1 MRILFLTP
9 RVPYPARSGGTI
21 KTASLLS
28 HLGRR
33 HEVAVASFRRGPLSQ
48 EQARWV
54 KDHGNV
60 DTVVLDR
67 GRTPINL
74 VASYAVGVPLSV
86 YRNRSSLM
94 ASLVADRLR
103 AGRYGAVFVDHWLM
117 AQYLPRWFT
126 GVRLLHQ
133 HNAEAVMW
141 ERHAAVERNV
151 IRRAMTRAEHRR
163 VRRYEASILDGFDRV
178 FAVSEPDRRAMLE
191 LGADPERC
199 AILPNVPDHEL
210 LERPGLSWP
219 GAERVVLFVGS
230 LSWYPNIEG
239 VDRFVRHVF
248 PLVRDTVPDVRFI
261 LAGTDPPP
269 RLIQLVERTPGAA
282 YVGPTDDPEPLY
294 RRAVAFVEASR
305 SGGGTRLKVLNALAR
320 GLPVVSSPEG
330 CLGLDVV
337 PGEHLLVAE
346 DAGSMAESLIRLT
359 GDERLWRTLSGHG
372 RDLIRSTY
380 RSEVAFRPLDAAL
393 ADGPGGG

>member
-33 HEVAVASFRRGPLSQ
+33 HEVGVATFCRGPLSE

-54 KDHGNV
+54 DDHGDV

-86 YRNRSSLM
+86 YRNRSGRM

-103 AGRYGAVFVDHWLM
+103 VGRYGAVFVDHWLM
-117 AQYLPRWFT
+117 AQYVPRWFT

-163 VRRYEASILDGFDRV
+163 VRRYEASILDRFDRV

-191 LGADPERC
+191 LGADPEHF
-199 AILPNVPDHEL
+199 AVLPNVPDPEL
-210 LERPGLSWP
+210 LERPGLSWS

-230 LSWYPNIEG
+230 LGWHPNIEG
-239 VDRFVRHVF
+239 VDRFLRDVF
-248 PLVRDTVPDVRFI
+248 PLVRGKLPDVRFI
-261 LAGTDPPP
+261 LAGTDPPR
-269 RLIQLVERTPGAA
+269 RLIQLVERTPGAV
-282 YVGPTDDPEPLY
+282 YVGPTDDPEALY
-294 RRAVAFVEASR
+294 RRAAAFVEASR

-330 CLGLDVV
+330 CHGLDVV
-337 PGEHLLVAE
+337 PGEHLLVADE
-346 DAGSMAESLIRLT
+346 AGSMADSLMRLM
-359 GDERLWRTLSGHG
+359 GDEPLWRALSERG
-372 RDLIRSTY
+372 RALIRSTY
-380 RSEVAFRPLDAAL
+380 RSEVAFRPLDAVL
-393 ADGPGGG
+393 ADGPGRG